1 MDNSKIWRLIP
12 FSTADGYRNMA
23 IDEVILDQVIKG
35 KSPNTIR
42 FYRWEPST
50 ATIGKNQ
57 SLSAEIDME
66 FATSHGVQVVR
77 RITGGGAVLHDS
89 QNEITYSVIVRLED
103 IPKIIE
109 SPRNYDPKVPQRYIA
124 ILEALAQGLESV
136 GYPID
141 IGKIHCPVLLTQ
153 GKKLSGNAQ
162 LIRNNVLLQ
171 HGTILLD
178 VNPEFMYS
186 VLKAPVGVSNAHMIQ
201 SVRSK
206 VIGLRNL
213 NLALQTKLQDADAL
227 KFENTENSEHSEQE
241 SKIINAFVKSF
252 EKIFNMKLEE
262 KPLSTDEI
270 NVISKLVAKKYSTD
284 EWLYKFP

>member
-1 MDNSKIWRLIP
+1 MDKSKFWRLIP
-12 FSTADGYRNMA
+12 FSIADGYRNMA
-23 IDEVILDQVIKG
+23 IDEMILDQVIKG

-42 FYRWEPST
+42 FYKWEPST

-57 SLSAEIDME
+57 SLSAEIDMD

-77 RITGGGAVLHDS
+77 RITGGGAVLHDF

-103 IPKIIE
+103 IPKNID
-109 SPRNYDPKVPQRYIA
+109 SPRNYDLKVPQRYIA
-124 ILEALAQGLESV
+124 ILEALAQGLESI

-213 NLALQTKLQDADAL
+213 ELENKLPDV
-227 KFENTENSEHSEQE
+227 NTENSEKEI
-241 SKIINAFVKSF
+241 KIINAFIKSF

-262 KPLSTDEI
+262 KPFSKDEI
-270 NVISKLVAKKYSTD
+270 NVISKLVANKYSTD
-284 EWLYKFP
+284 EWIYKFP